1 MCQALV
7 NDDITASFCF
17 VVITFNSCSWAVGS
31 KTICKEKEKIK
42 TFNLLFLVGCEWV
55 VKPFLTKE
63 KLQFFVNLFVKLLHF
78 KIFQY
83 FELLMPL

>member
-1 MCQALV
+1 MISQLH
-7 NDDITASFCF
+7 F
-17 VVITFNSCSWAVGS
+17 VSSLLILRCSWAVGS